1 MSKEKENDFMLKRIV
16 AMFIVAVML
25 VGLVVGCSETK
36 SGNKEATDPS
46 FTSSSSNSPTDSTDL
61 PVVTIDH
68 LYIGNPTIT
77 ETFELYLKDSPVYKE
92 FVKQTGVEINE
103 IGVDYD
109 QAAVRI
115 ASGDLGDL
123 ITIRSGMNNLV
134 DLVESGN
141 LLALNDLVDKY
152 APNIKTLYPERW
164 NASITDFSVDNSGNA
179 YVLPIQAGNEGSQ
192 TTNGRY
198 LYTIRWDLYK
208 KLGYPKME
216 NPDDLL
222 KVLSSMMELE
232 PTNDDGKKVYG
243 ASFYVSQVDFFG
255 FVNPFEGTYGK
266 VNLNGHKL
274 HYDVQNDSLIYDY
287 LDNDSPYW
295 MAAEYYNKAY
305 RMGILDPDSFT
316 QTAEDFHAKI
326 DEGEIICVDYIGT
339 AGKFEERQLEK
350 DPKTLRGY
358 VNIPVEGCMF
368 YQNAKY
374 DAGWGIS
381 HSMCIPTSSKCPDR
395 VMQMLAYTFSYEG
408 TRLLKCGIEG
418 AHWDYVNGV
427 PKVKDEVMELKLAGG
442 DEWSKT
448 GIGGYPLLENLG
460 GIANA
465 EIAPDGYKVNLFYD
479 DDYLSRLKF
488 TPWLQ
493 DFCEY
498 YNVSWPNEI
507 FHKLKKEGKMY
518 DLSTKDSRINLGVAT
533 EDMDRIDAKLLKTA
547 IEAIPK
553 LVSAK
558 NDEEFEKVKA
568 DTIASFKANGVEKS
582 RDYWQAKWDESWA
595 KYHK

>member
-1 MSKEKENDFMLKRIV
+1 MSKEKENDFMLKRIM

-68 LYIGNPTIT
+68 LYIGLPTTT
-77 ETFELYLKDSPVYKE
+77 ETFDMYLKDSPVYKE
-92 FVKQTGVEINE
+92 LVRKTGVEINE
-103 IGVDYD
+103 IGVDFD

-123 ITIRSGMNNLV
+123 ITIRSGANNLI

-141 LLALNDLVDKY
+141 LLALNDLVDEY

-164 NASITDFSVDNSGNA
+164 NSAITDLSADNSGNA
-179 YVLPIQAGNEGSQ
+179 YVLPVQAGNEGSQ
-192 TTNGRY
+192 ITNGQY
-198 LYTIRWDLYK
+198 LYTVRWDLYK

-222 KVLSSMMELE
+222 KVLESMMELE
-232 PTNDDGKKVYG
+232 PTNTNGKKVYG
-243 ASFYVSQVDFFG
+243 ASFYVSQVDYFG
-255 FVNPFEGTYGK
+255 FINPFAGTYGMS
-266 VNLNGHKL
+266 NLKGEYLRCEIKNQKF
-274 HYDVQNDSLIYDY
+274 IYDF
-287 LDNDSPYW
+287 LDIGSPYW
-295 MAAEYYNKAY
+295 MASEYYNKAY

-350 DPKTLRGY
+350 DPETLRGY
-358 VNIPVEGCMF
+358 ANIPVEGCMF
-368 YQNAKY
+368 YQNGNAIT
-374 DAGWGIS
+374 GWGVS
-381 HSMCIPTSSKCPDR
+381 HSLGIPTSSKYPDR
-395 VMQMLAYTFSYEG
+395 IMQMLAYTFDYEG
-408 TRLLKCGIEG
+408 TRLIRSGIEG
-418 AHWDYVNGV
+418 IHWDYVNGV
-427 PKVKDEVMELKLAGG
+427 PTVKDEVMELKLAGG
-442 DEWSKT
+442 DEWRKT
-448 GIGGYPLLENLG
+448 GICGYPLFENFS

-479 DDYLSRLKF
+479 DDYLSKLKF

-493 DFCEY
+493 EFCEY

-518 DLSTKDSRINLGVAT
+518 DLSTKDSRVKLTIAT
-533 EDMDRIDAKLLKTA
+533 EEIDRIDAKLLKIA

-553 LVSAK
+553 LVSAE

-568 DTIASFKANGVEKS
+568 ETIASFKANGAEKS